1 MQHAHLG
8 TRLAGDFAELGGLD
22 VCIAGLV
29 ASRKRLWQ
37 QPSNPTAPRRFLS
50 WGDLL
55 GKACTASLSLRRARR
70 IDANYPIAAT
80 SQTTDQ
86 GGVAYMAHA
95 GGLVAGFTLTYHF
108 RGRGRKA
115 GQDGRGDPSRLQGS
129 SFHPAKDGRAYP
141 TLTQAEWLHTRCG
154 CRVRT
159 RKPPLTRRLLGGSVP
174 LRAPNRSWGPV
185 WHGNVPFLTKFL
197 FVNPGPRLGS

>member
-1 MQHAHLG
+1 
-8 TRLAGDFAELGGLD
+8 
-22 VCIAGLV
+22 
-29 ASRKRLWQ
+29 
-37 QPSNPTAPRRFLS
+37 
-50 WGDLL
+50 
-55 GKACTASLSLRRARR
+55 
-70 IDANYPIAAT
+70 
-80 SQTTDQ
+80 
-86 GGVAYMAHA
+86 MAHA